1 MHSSWVPPAFLEWRG
16 VQDRGCHSTAKYN
29 YEGGGGGGGGPG
41 WGKGAPRMGKGV
53 PFNSQIQ
60 LRWMGEG
67 GGGILSVFGFVRGGG
82 EGGAGF
88 AVCFRLTQP
97 VGSMGAHVST
107 HTEYLNFYYS
117 VVRGGGGG
125 GGGIQS

>member
-1 MHSSWVPPAFLEWRG
+1 MR
-16 VQDRGCHSTAKYN
+16 
-29 YEGGGGGGGGPG
+29 GGGGGGGGPG

-67 GGGILSVFGFVRGGG
+67 GGGNSIRFWLCSGG
-82 EGGAGF
+82 GF

-125 GGGIQS
+125 GGHSVLKGEGSGMPPPPWGHPCS